1 MYCGTSRARQE
12 PRGALARLQRVAVVG
27 VSGNGITSLPPAQA
41 NVDQQQSQG
50 DEGQGD
56 GRLKQKS
63 TPKYTVSHGT
73 HGTVTATPHLPTCD
87 SYVRRWHRGPTGCSR
102 PSPHCAYTH
111 THTSTT
117 RSTRLVRKSFHVGTQ
132 AAKSTTLCG
141 APNTAGHASQG
152 GGTHL
157 HVRGRHVSL

>member
-56 GRLKQKS
+56 GRLKQQINTKVHGQPRHARNCDGHAAFAHMRQLRTS
-63 TPKYTVSHGT
+63 VASWSHRVFSPFSSLCIHTYAYKHHKKHTLGE
-73 HGTVTATPHLPTCD
+73 AKLPPWHASGQEHD
-87 SYVRRWHRGPTGCSR
+87 ALWRAKHSGARQPRRWHTLARTWQ
-102 PSPHCAYTH
+102 
-111 THTSTT
+111 T
-117 RSTRLVRKSFHVGTQ
+117 R
-132 AAKSTTLCG
+132 
-141 APNTAGHASQG
+141 
-152 GGTHL
+152 
-157 HVRGRHVSL
+157 